1 MNTHEEKI
9 TKILKKELRDLK
21 VDLRDSNNKREFN
34 EVLQNILDK
43 LKSFKYDN
51 EEELI
56 SMVRKALLGRTG
68 VK

>member
-1 MNTHEEKI
+1 MNMHEEKI

-34 EVLQNILDK
+34 KVLQNILDK

-56 SMVRKALLGRTG
+56 SMVRKALLAEL
-68 VK
+68 V